1 MIMNKI
7 TFENKITKEILI
19 CDDIRHVRIF
29 EGIEYIS
36 VHRVN
41 ETPVSYTHLTL
52 PTTPYV

>member
-1 MIMNKI
+1 MNKI
-7 TFENKITKEILI
+7 TFENKITKEIFI

-41 ETPVSYTHLTL
+41 ETRQSLMRRDAL
-52 PTTPYV
+52 QQIS

>member
-19 CDDIRHVRIF
+19 CDDIRYKRVF
-29 EGIEYIS
+29 DGVEYIS

-41 ETPVSYTHLTL
+41 ETRQLLMRRDALQQIS
-52 PTTPYV
+52 